1 MSQTGQK
8 VLASLRQ
15 LIISGELKPGD
26 QMAEIPLADKFGV
39 SRTPVRLA
47 IRTLEQEGLLSKS
60 AGRGYMVREIN
71 EQEIRDAID
80 VRGVLEG
87 LAAELLAERG
97 VSRGVQAVLR
107 ECLDKG
113 DALFESG
120 MTKEADLEIFHDF
133 NTRFHETIIIESGNT
148 AIADALAG
156 NDHLP
161 FASTSSLAFDFNQV
175 EAENK
180 RYHLAHIQHHLIVD
194 ALGNGQGARAGSL
207 MREHAHAA
215 INYAEIFGQGVNASD
230 MARLFTAA

>member
-15 LIISGELKPGD
+15 MIISGELAPGE

-71 EQEIRDAID
+71 EQEIRDGID

-87 LAAELLAERG
+87 LAAQLLAERG
-97 VSRGVQAVLR
+97 VSRGVKAILR
-107 ECLDKG
+107 DCLDQG
-113 DALFESG
+113 DALFKRG
-120 MTKEADLEIFHDF
+120 MTGEDDLEVFHEF
-133 NTRFHETIIIESGNT
+133 NTRFHETIIIESGNI

-161 FASTSSLAFDFNQV
+161 FASTSSLAFDANQV
-175 EAENK
+175 EAENQ
-180 RYHLAHIQHHLIVD
+180 RFHLAHLQHHLIVD
-194 ALGNGQGARAGSL
+194 ALCNGQGARAEAL
-207 MREHAHAA
+207 MKEHAHAA
-215 INYAEIFGQGVNASD
+215 VNYSDVFGHGISASN
-230 MARLFTAA
+230 MARMITAA